1 MSCTLVRLVAIELV
15 ELEVRELLVEVAT
28 TLDELLVLVLL
39 EVLLL
44 VLVLLELLTEQLP
57 PTKP

>member
-1 MSCTLVRLVAIELV
+1 VSCTLVKLVAV
-15 ELEVRELLVEVAT
+15 ELDELDVRELLVEVAT
-28 TLDELLVLVLL
+28 ILDELLVLVLL
-39 EVLLL
+39 EVLVL